1 MKLTFQRQLTLTII
15 IKLLFNLLTTAL
27 KHWVYASI
35 GSCLCGLL
43 WILHPVLIDSST
55 PTRRDLNLI
64 RLVGVLLILY
74 GIFSRQY
81 FY

>member
-1 MKLTFQRQLTLTII
+1 MKLTFQRQLILTII
-15 IKLLFNLLTTAL
+15 IKLFFNLLTTAL
-27 KHWVYASI
+27 RHWAYASI

-43 WILHPVLIDSST
+43 WILHPVLIDGTT
-55 PTRRDLNLI
+55 PTRRDLTLI